1 MEATPA
7 SVQLLPP
14 PEPGSFAWKG
24 LLLAILVCPM
34 FGLIWAWAAEG
45 AQWYFAPIVLFP
57 ILLGVVVGATVVGL
71 VRFTQVGHRPTIL
84 LAAVLA
90 ASVAGIGPHYFS
102 YLTAYDRAGSS
113 MAADTAA
120 QADVAALVR
129 QMKPSFAQYLDAQA
143 QRGRPLVQGYVAK
156 GWVAWLSWAVDALL
170 VVAAAAAV
178 TRPALRA
185 PYCNRC
191 RTWYRAVRSGRMD
204 LSMARRL
211 AELVR
216 VEEVGESR
224 SFRYRLSACQRGCGP
239 TRCEL
244 SWEEPGGALN
254 LVQVWLDAAGRN
266 QVVAIL
272 DEIGAGKQQT
282 DLTGEEERS

>member
-1 MEATPA
+1 MEDTQQGIRPLPA
-7 SVQLLPP
+7 
-14 PEPGSFAWKG
+14 PEQGAFAWKG
-24 LLLAILVCPM
+24 LLLAMLVCPV

-90 ASVAGIGPHYFS
+90 ALVAGIGPHYFS
-102 YLTAYDRAGSS
+102 YSAAYERAGSS
-113 MAADTAA
+113 SGTGAAS

-129 QMKPSFAQYLDAQA
+129 QMKPSFGEYLDAQA
-143 QRGRPLVQGYVAK
+143 RRGRPLVQGYVAK

-170 VVAAAAAV
+170 VVAAAVAI
-178 TRPALRA
+178 TLPALRA

-191 RTWYRAVRSGRMD
+191 GTWYRAIRNGRID
-204 LSMARRL
+204 VPTGRRL
-211 AELVR
+211 TELVR
-216 VEEVGESR
+216 VEEIGQPR
-224 SFRYRLSACQRGCGP
+224 SFRYRLSACHGGCGP

-244 SWEEPGGALN
+244 SWEEVGGALN
-254 LVQVWLDAAGRN
+254 LVQIWLDAAGRN
-266 QVVAIL
+266 QLVAIL
-272 DEIGAGKQQT
+272 DESGAGK
-282 DLTGEEERS
+282 GETEIANEE

>member
-1 MEATPA
+1 MEDLHESIRILPA
-7 SVQLLPP
+7 
-14 PEPGSFAWKG
+14 PERGAFAWKG

-57 ILLGVVVGATVVGL
+57 VMLGVVVGATVVGL

-90 ASVAGIGPHYFS
+90 ALVAGIGPHYFS
-102 YLTAYDRAGSS
+102 YLAAYDRAGSS
-113 MAADTAA
+113 IGADAAS
-120 QADVAALVR
+120 QADVAALMR

-143 QRGRPLVQGYVAK
+143 RRGRPLLEGYVAK
-156 GWVAWLSWAVDALL
+156 GWVAWLTWAVDALL
-170 VVAAAAAV
+170 VVAAAVAV
-178 TRPALRA
+178 TLPALRA

-191 RTWYRAVRSGRMD
+191 GTWYRAIRNGRID
-204 LSMARRL
+204 VSTARRL

-216 VEEVGESR
+216 VEEVGHPR
-224 SFRYRLSACQRGCGP
+224 SFRYRLSACQGGCGP

-244 SWEEPGGALN
+244 SWEEAGGTLD
-254 LVQVWLDAAGRN
+254 LVQIWLDAAGRN
-266 QVVAIL
+266 EVVAIL
-272 DEIGAGKQQT
+272 DEIGAGNRESQFA
-282 DLTGEEERS
+282 GEQE

>member
-1 MEATPA
+1 MEGTQE
-7 SVQLLPP
+7 SIRLLPA
-14 PEPGSFAWKG
+14 PERGSFAWKG

-45 AQWYFAPIVLFP
+45 AQWYFAPLILFP
-57 ILLGVVVGATVVGL
+57 VLLGVVVGVTVVGL

-84 LAAVLA
+84 LAAVLT

-102 YLTAYDRAGSS
+102 YLAAYDRAGSA
-113 MAADTAA
+113 MGADASSS
-120 QADVAALVR
+120 ADVAALVR
-129 QMKPSFAQYLDAQA
+129 QMKPSFPHYLDAQA
-143 QRGRPLVQGYVAK
+143 RRGRPLLHGYVAK
-156 GWVAWLSWAVDALL
+156 GWLAWLSWAVDALL
-170 VVAAAAAV
+170 VVAAAVAA
-178 TRPALRA
+178 TIPALGA

-204 LSMARRL
+204 RSMARRL

-216 VEEVGESR
+216 VEEVGAPR
-224 SFRYRLSACQRGCGP
+224 SFRYRLSACQGGCGP

-244 SWEEPGGALN
+244 SWEEGGGALN

-266 QVVAIL
+266 RVVAIL
-272 DEIGAGKQQT
+272 DEIGAGKQQS
-282 DLTGEEERS
+282 DFAGEEE

>member
-1 MEATPA
+1 
-7 SVQLLPP
+7 
-14 PEPGSFAWKG
+14 
-24 LLLAILVCPM
+24 
-34 FGLIWAWAAEG
+34 
-45 AQWYFAPIVLFP
+45 
-57 ILLGVVVGATVVGL
+57 
-71 VRFTQVGHRPTIL
+71 
-84 LAAVLA
+84 
-90 ASVAGIGPHYFS
+90 
-102 YLTAYDRAGSS
+102 
-113 MAADTAA
+113 
-120 QADVAALVR
+120 
-129 QMKPSFAQYLDAQA
+129 
-143 QRGRPLVQGYVAK
+143 
-156 GWVAWLSWAVDALL
+156 
-170 VVAAAAAV
+170 
-178 TRPALRA
+178 
-185 PYCNRC
+185 
-191 RTWYRAVRSGRMD
+191 MD